1 MIIGGILLRSDCGD
15 DNWWSRVLYIGLIVG
30 GIWIFNNGYNNLPKD
45 KIMTPKELYD
55 WAVGMGAENC
65 DIMVNGMAIDYY
77 PPTIDHTIQ
86 TIEIKQPMIR

>member
-1 MIIGGILLRSDCGD
+1 
-15 DNWWSRVLYIGLIVG
+15 
-30 GIWIFNNGYNNLPKD
+30 
-45 KIMTPKELYD
+45 MTPKELYD

>member
-1 MIIGGILLRSDCGD
+1 MQMVIGGNVRYIFSSLLAELWYSTKGTEI
-15 DNWWSRVLYIGLIVG
+15 YQ
-30 GIWIFNNGYNNLPKD
+30 KD

>member
-1 MIIGGILLRSDCGD
+1 LWAEFGYSTRGT
-15 DNWWSRVLYIGLIVG
+15 IV
-30 GIWIFNNGYNNLPKD
+30 YQKD
-45 KIMTPKELYD
+45 KIMTPKELYE

>member
-1 MIIGGILLRSDCGD
+1 MGMVIGGSVRYTLSSLLAEF
-15 DNWWSRVLYIGLIVG
+15 LYSIM
-30 GIWIFNNGYNNLPKD
+30 GIAIYQKNKD
-45 KIMTPKELYD
+45 MTPKELYD